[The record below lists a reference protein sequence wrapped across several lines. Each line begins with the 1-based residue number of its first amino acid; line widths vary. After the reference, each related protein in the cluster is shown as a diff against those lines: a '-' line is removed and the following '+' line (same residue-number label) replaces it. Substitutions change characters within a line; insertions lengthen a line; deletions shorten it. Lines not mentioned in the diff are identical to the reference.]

1 MIKKYYE
8 LKKIDLKKNQ
18 FFLLYGEN
26 EGHKKQIIEEE
37 FKKFYSENIYHYE
50 ENEVIKNEE
59 SFFNNI
65 LSKSFFESEKLII
78 ISRVTD
84 KIKDIVEKLLEK
96 KIEDF
101 VLILNAGLL
110 EKKSKLR
117 SLIEKSKYAVCV
129 PFYEDNNQTLSTLVN
144 QFCRESKVPISQQSI
159 NLIVQKCR
167 GDRQNL
173 TNELEKIKN
182 FARNKTKIKIED
194 ILKLTNLAENYSVS
208 ELIDNCLAKNIKK
221 TVHILNENNY
231 SLDDCIL
238 IIRTFLVKSKRLLKL
253 FKNIKNTKNVDD
265 VISSF
270 KPPIFW
276 KDKEIIK
283 RQIDS
288 WSYKSIENLVFRISE
303 IELLIK
309 KTSNSSVN
317 IISDFII
324 EQVQTASN

>member
-117 SLIEKSKYAVCV
+117 SLIEKNKYTVCV

-144 QFCRESKVPISQQSI
+144 QFCRESKVSISQQSI

-309 KTSNSSVN
+309 KASNNSVN

>member
-1 MIKKYYE
+1 MIVKSFEFERGDY
-8 LKKIDLKKNQ
+8 KNK
-18 FFLLYGEN
+18 FFLFYGEN
-26 EGHKKQIIEEE
+26 QGYKNQLIEEK
-37 FKKFYSENIYHYE
+37 FKKKYSESFYYYD
-50 ENEVIKNEE
+50 ENDILNNQEN
-59 SFFNNI
+59 FFNNI

-84 KIKDIVEKLLEK
+84 KIKDIVEKLLEN

-117 SLIEKSKYAVCV
+117 SLIEKNKYTVCV

-144 QFCRESKVPISQQSI
+144 QFCRESKVSISQQSI

-309 KTSNSSVN
+309 KTSNNSVN

>member
-8 LKKIDLKKNQ
+8 LKKIDLKKNH

-84 KIKDIVEKLLEK
+84 KIKDIVEKLLEN

-309 KTSNSSVN
+309 KTSNNSVN

>member
-84 KIKDIVEKLLEK
+84 KIKDIVEKLLEN

-117 SLIEKSKYAVCV
+117 SLIEKNKYTVCV

-144 QFCRESKVPISQQSI
+144 QFCRESKVSISQQSI

-253 FKNIKNTKNVDD
+253 FKDIKNTKNVDD

-288 WSYKSIENLVFRISE
+288 WSYKSIENLVFRVSE

-309 KTSNSSVN
+309 KTSNNSVN

>member
-1 MIKKYYE
+1 M
-8 LKKIDLKKNQ
+8 
-18 FFLLYGEN
+18 
-26 EGHKKQIIEEE
+26 
-37 FKKFYSENIYHYE
+37 
-50 ENEVIKNEE
+50 
-59 SFFNNI
+59 
-65 LSKSFFESEKLII
+65 
-78 ISRVTD
+78 
-84 KIKDIVEKLLEK
+84 
-96 KIEDF
+96 
-101 VLILNAGLL
+101 

-117 SLIEKSKYAVCV
+117 SLIEKNKYTVCV

-144 QFCRESKVPISQQSI
+144 QFCRESKVSISQQSI

-253 FKNIKNTKNVDD
+253 FKDIKNTKNVDD

-309 KTSNSSVN
+309 KTSNNSVN

>member
-8 LKKIDLKKNQ
+8 LKKIDLKKNH

-117 SLIEKSKYAVCV
+117 SLIEKNKYTVCV

-144 QFCRESKVPISQQSI
+144 QFCRESKVSISQQSI

-253 FKNIKNTKNVDD
+253 FKDIKNTKNVDD

-309 KTSNSSVN
+309 KTSNNSVN

>member
-117 SLIEKSKYAVCV
+117 SLIEKNKYTVCV

-144 QFCRESKVPISQQSI
+144 QFCRESKVSISQQSI

-309 KTSNSSVN
+309 KTSNNSVN

>member
-8 LKKIDLKKNQ
+8 LKKIDLKKNH

-117 SLIEKSKYAVCV
+117 SLIEKNKYTVCV

-144 QFCRESKVPISQQSI
+144 QFCRESKVSISQQSI

-309 KTSNSSVN
+309 KTSNNSVN

>member
-1 MIKKYYE
+1 MIVKSFE
-8 LKKIDLKKNQ
+8 LDKVKIKSY
-18 FFLLYGEN
+18 FFLFYGEN
-26 EGHKKQIIEEE
+26 QGHKNQII
-37 FKKFYSENIYHYE
+37 KDKFQINHKDSTYNYD
-50 ENEVIKNEE
+50 ENEILINKED
-59 SFFNNI
+59 FFNNI

-117 SLIEKSKYAVCV
+117 SLIEKNKYTVCV

-144 QFCRESKVPISQQSI
+144 QFCRESKVSISQQSI

-309 KTSNSSVN
+309 KTSNNSVN